1 VRGKQREGC
10 WGEFEAC
17 VAYLVHAAKPA
28 VLGRERHASRIV
40 ATVLRTTQGGHQ
52 PGRHGIIARLDG
64 IRDNEFTGRCADLH
78 LGACVRDTREGSK
91 DDSFHR
97 RRRRKSRVLCPS
109 ALGGPVVGNSAEATI
124 LALIAKKEIAHCE
137 MTLGKTAILRMNL
150 FACLDLT

>member
-1 VRGKQREGC
+1 MRGKQREGC
-10 WGEFEAC
+10 WGEFEAR

-109 ALGGPVVGNSAEATI
+109 ALGGPVVGNSKI

-150 FACLDLT
+150 FA

>member
-1 VRGKQREGC
+1 
-10 WGEFEAC
+10 
-17 VAYLVHAAKPA
+17 
-28 VLGRERHASRIV
+28 V

-109 ALGGPVVGNSAEATI
+109 ALGGPVVGNSKI

-150 FACLDLT
+150 FA

>member
-10 WGEFEAC
+10 WREFEAR

-40 ATVLRTTQGGHQ
+40 ATVWRTTQGGHQ

-78 LGACVRDTREGSK
+78 LGACVRDTPDGGRG
-91 DDSFHR
+91 R
-97 RRRRKSRVLCPS
+97 RRSR
-109 ALGGPVVGNSAEATI
+109 GNSEETRGTEEFENLLNVNDARQNGNSSHEF
-124 LALIAKKEIAHCE
+124 CE
-137 MTLGKTAILRMNL
+137 R
-150 FACLDLT
+150 DLT

>member
-1 VRGKQREGC
+1 MRGKQRECC
-10 WGEFEAC
+10 WREFEAR

-40 ATVLRTTQGGHQ
+40 ATVWRTTQGGHQ

-91 DDSFHR
+91 DVSFHR
-97 RRRRKSRVLCPS
+97 AGRANVRRRR
-109 ALGGPVVGNSAEATI
+109 VGVAESFE
-124 LALIAKKEIAHCE
+124 L
-137 MTLGKTAILRMNL
+137 
-150 FACLDLT
+150 

>member
-1 VRGKQREGC
+1 M
-10 WGEFEAC
+10 
-17 VAYLVHAAKPA
+17 
-28 VLGRERHASRIV
+28 

-97 RRRRKSRVLCPS
+97 RRRRKSRVLRPS
-109 ALGGPVVGNSAEATI
+109 ALGGPVGRKLEAII
-124 LALIAKKEIAHCE
+124 LALIAKKEMAHCE

>member
-1 VRGKQREGC
+1 MRGKQREGC
-10 WGEFEAC
+10 WREFEAR

-91 DDSFHR
+91 DESFHR
-97 RRRRKSRVLCPS
+97 PDGGRAV
-109 ALGGPVVGNSAEATI
+109 ADGGPEETPRNSKRDSKI
-124 LALIAKKEIAHCE
+124 CSK
-137 MTLGKTAILRMNL
+137 
-150 FACLDLT
+150 